1 MIADGARHPLLSRVR
16 AGEILVGDGAM
27 GTQLF
32 ERGLAPGDCPESWN
46 LSRPEVLE
54 EIARSYLEAGSD
66 IVETNTFGA
75 SPLKLARYA
84 LDARTEEINRAAV
97 EAVRRA
103 VGTRAVV
110 AACLGPSG
118 RMLKPYG
125 DADPGEVSASYERQI
140 AALAGAGVAAFCI
153 ETMTDLKEAA
163 LAVRAAK
170 SVAPGL
176 PVMATM
182 TFDPTPRGFF
192 TIMGADVASAARGLE
207 EAGADVVGSNCGN
220 GIENMIAI
228 AREFRRHTD
237 LPLLIQSNAGLP
249 EREGDRVVY
258 RETPSF
264 MAGRALE
271 LVALGVSIIG
281 GCCGTTPGHIRA
293 LRAAVDGA
301 RRDR

>member
-1 MIADGARHPLLSRVR
+1 
-16 AGEILVGDGAM
+16 
-27 GTQLF
+27 
-32 ERGLAPGDCPESWN
+32 
-46 LSRPEVLE
+46 
-54 EIARSYLEAGSD
+54 
-66 IVETNTFGA
+66 
-75 SPLKLARYA
+75 
-84 LDARTEEINRAAV
+84 
-97 EAVRRA
+97 
-103 VGTRAVV
+103 
-110 AACLGPSG
+110 
-118 RMLKPYG
+118 
-125 DADPGEVSASYERQI
+125 
-140 AALAGAGVAAFCI
+140 
-153 ETMTDLKEAA
+153 
-163 LAVRAAK
+163 
-170 SVAPGL
+170 
-176 PVMATM
+176 
-182 TFDPTPRGFF
+182 
-192 TIMGADVASAARGLE
+192 MGADVASAARGLE